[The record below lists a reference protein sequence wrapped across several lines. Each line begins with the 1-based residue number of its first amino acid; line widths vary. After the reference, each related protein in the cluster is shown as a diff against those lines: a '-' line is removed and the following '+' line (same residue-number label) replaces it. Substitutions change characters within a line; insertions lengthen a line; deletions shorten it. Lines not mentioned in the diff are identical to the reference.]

1 MSGTPRSA
9 SRLLSGSPLGN
20 DMTVRDAATSTN
32 VLKRLWSLVP
42 SGGSLPENIWQG
54 RYKFLVGLTWFHA
67 IIIALAGPVLGHR
80 WELSIHALF
89 EHGTVLHTAGEG
101 LVVAVFAMLAGWRRA
116 GRTVQATAIGFGLM
130 SSSAILV
137 HLSGGYIEF
146 HFHFFVMLTFLAL
159 CQNWIPYLL
168 AVAFVA
174 LHHGVVGVLW
184 PQEVYNHEAAFN
196 SPWTWAG
203 IHAVFVLWSCV
214 GTVVAWRFNER
225 AFAQTALILEA
236 AGEGIFG
243 LDTESRITFMNP
255 AAARMLGVNPRA
267 PIGKPIEQFVR
278 HLGTDGSPLPPDASI
293 VAPLRDRAT
302 RQGSDQIFARPD
314 GSYIP
319 VDYVSTP
326 MIEREELT
334 GVVVSF
340 NDITERHRSEAA
352 LQRSHRRLE
361 EALAQLKTTQRQVL
375 QQERL
380 RAMGQMAS
388 GIAHDFN
395 NSLSPIVGFAEL
407 LLRRPDL
414 PRDTAQSYVQLI
426 NTAAHDAASIIRR
439 LRELYRERAETVSEV
454 PIDLRRCVDEVVALT
469 QPRWKNE
476 ALGRGVTIQ
485 METDVADVP
494 VVQGDAPAI
503 REMLANLIF
512 NAVDAMPE
520 GGTITVRARGEGA
533 RVRLEVKDT
542 GTGMPDDVRQRCLE
556 PFFSTKGQHGT
567 GLGLSMVHATVE
579 QHRGTLEIESELG
592 RGTSFIVRLPVHGR
606 AGIIR
611 ADEAAP
617 APPRGLRVLVVEDEP
632 MVRMGVVAQ
641 LGSQGHVVDSAANGR
656 EALDKFMSGRFDLIV
671 TDRAMPEMG
680 GDELAASIER
690 LSPDTPVIMLTGF
703 GDLMEAKG
711 EHPAGVD
718 VVVGKPVTLDA
729 LTDAIRQVSAHR

>member
-1 MSGTPRSA
+1 MNVP
-9 SRLLSGSPLGN
+9 
-20 DMTVRDAATSTN
+20 AAANTTI
-32 VLKRLWSLVP
+32 LKRLWSLVP
-42 SGGSLPENIWQG
+42 SGGALPENVWRG

-67 IIIALAGPVLGHR
+67 VMIALAGPVLGHR
-80 WELSIHALF
+80 WELSLRALV

-101 LVVAVFAMLAGWRRA
+101 LIVAMFALLAGWRRA

-159 CQNWIPYLL
+159 CQDWIPYLL

-174 LHHGVVGVLW
+174 LHHGVVGVVW

-196 SPWTWAG
+196 APWTWAG
-203 IHAVFVLWSCV
+203 IHALFVLWSCV

-243 LDTESRITFMNP
+243 VDTAGRITFMNP
-255 AAARMLGVNPRA
+255 AAARMLGVTVRA
-267 PIGKPIEQFVR
+267 AVGKPAAQFVQ
-278 HLGTDGSPLPPDASI
+278 HLSTDGTPTPIDESSI
-293 VAPLRDRAT
+293 FAPLRDRTA
-302 RQGSDQIFARPD
+302 RRASDQIFARPD

-326 MIEREELT
+326 MIERDELT
-334 GVVVSF
+334 GLVVSF

-361 EALAQLKTTQRQVL
+361 ETLTQLKTTQRQVL

-414 PRDTAQSYVQLI
+414 PKETARSYVQLI
-426 NTAAHDAASIIRR
+426 NTAANDAASVIRR
-439 LRELYRERAETVSEV
+439 LRELYRERSETIPDAPV
-454 PIDLRRCVDEVVALT
+454 DLRRCIDEVVALT
-469 QPRWKNE
+469 QPRWKSE
-476 ALGRGVTIQ
+476 ALSRGIAIQ
-485 METDVADVP
+485 IETDVVGLP
-494 VVQGDAPAI
+494 VIHGDAAGI

-520 GGTITVRARGEGA
+520 GGTIKVSARADGGD
-533 RVRLEVKDT
+533 VRLEVQDT
-542 GTGMPDDVRQRCLE
+542 GTGMTEEARQRCLE

-567 GLGLSMVHATVE
+567 GLGLSMVNATVE
-579 QHRGTLEIESELG
+579 QHRGTLLVESELG
-592 RGTSFIVRLPVHGR
+592 RGAAFIVRLPVHAR
-606 AGIIR
+606 L
-611 ADEAAP
+611 EAARSEEN
-617 APPRGLRVLVVEDEP
+617 AQQPPRQLRVLVVEDES

-641 LGSQGHVVDSAANGR
+641 LENQGHFVDSATNGR
-656 EALDKFMSGRFDLIV
+656 EGLDKFMSGRFDLVV
-671 TDRAMPEMG
+671 TDRAMPQMG

-690 LSPDTPVIMLTGF
+690 LAPDTPVIMLTGF

-711 EHPAGVD
+711 EQPTGVD
-718 VVVGKPVTLDA
+718 AVLGKPVTFDA
-729 LTDAIRQVSAHR
+729 LSDAIRQVSGPRAHP